1 MGGKISAKSDGI
13 NKGSEFFFF
22 LQKKDWFSIYS
33 NFLINIFKSKI
44 I

>member
-22 LQKKDWFSIYS
+22 LQKKDWSA
-33 NFLINIFKSKI
+33 
-44 I
+44 